1 MTALI
6 LPRPTLDEGC
16 FASVPVF
23 TDEALFE
30 ACGVRIAFTMRE
42 GGVSEGPYA
51 SLNLGSHVQDV
62 LDKVLQNRALLF
74 SALAPSLEESEQALI
89 VPKQVHGDTVLTVG
103 AAREVARVQ
112 RAAAEGADGII
123 VSAHEVGA
131 LLCFADCMPVII
143 VLPTGR
149 FAVVHAGAVSR
160 TRSQRKRS
168 ASCSTKSARSTALV
182 EVSLQP
188 KLMSISALISIAN
201 ALKRAQMFMP
211 FSLRSSVRS
220 AVSMRHISI
229 WELPCAF
236 SLLRAASTL
245 RVSAIWAVVRYVRM
259 IASSP
264 SERKM
269 ACRVATVRSRSVSN
283 VVYGSA
289 ACPRPFLG
297 CDIVG

>member
-51 SLNLGSHVQDV
+51 SLNLGSHVQDD
-62 LDKVLQNRALLF
+62 LDKVLRNRALLF

-149 FAVVHAGAVSR
+149 FAVVHAGWR
-160 TRSQRKRS
+160 GI
-168 ASCSTKSARSTALV
+168 
-182 EVSLQP
+182 ENE
-188 KLMSISALISIAN
+188 ISAK
-201 ALKRAQMFMP
+201 ALGLMLDQECQEHGF
-211 FSLRSSVRS
+211 
-220 AVSMRHISI
+220 
-229 WELPCAF
+229 
-236 SLLRAASTL
+236 
-245 RVSAIWAVVRYVRM
+245 
-259 IASSP
+259 
-264 SERKM
+264 
-269 ACRVATVRSRSVSN
+269 SRSELAAQTN
-283 VVYGSA
+283 VYIGPYIHRECFETGADVHALFSYEV
-289 ACPRPFLG
+289 R
-297 CDIVG
+297 

>member
-1 MTALI
+1 MRLFCVCA
-6 LPRPTLDEGC
+6 
-16 FASVPVF
+16 VF

-51 SLNLGSHVQDV
+51 SLNLGSHVQDD

-112 RAAAEGADGII
+112 RAAAEGADG
-123 VSAHEVGA
+123 SSFPRMRWERSCA
-131 LLCFADCMPVII
+131 LLIACRLSSCC
-143 VLPTGR
+143 LR
-149 FAVVHAGAVSR
+149 AVSR
-160 TRSQRKRS
+160 R
-168 ASCSTKSARSTALV
+168 ACSWRGI
-182 EVSLQP
+182 ENE
-188 KLMSISALISIAN
+188 ISAK
-201 ALKRAQMFMP
+201 ALGLMLDQECQEHGFSRSELAAQTNVYIGPYIHRECFETGADVHA

-236 SLLRAASTL
+236 SLLRAASTCAYL
-245 RVSAIWAVVRYVRM
+245 RSGLL
-259 IASSP
+259 
-264 SERKM
+264 
-269 ACRVATVRSRSVSN
+269 
-283 VVYGSA
+283 YGM
-289 ACPRPFLG
+289 
-297 CDIVG
+297 